1 MGEILVP
8 NIENDIQDRSSFWL
22 REATAMIDF
31 VRPNTRS
38 FEDLG
43 ARKLI
48 LHLFL
53 RHRLELED
61 ILNGL
66 FGPFFRDG
74 PCLTK
79 AFFTIEGSP

>member
-1 MGEILVP
+1 
-8 NIENDIQDRSSFWL
+8 
-22 REATAMIDF
+22 MIDF
-31 VRPNTRS
+31 VRPNTPS

-66 FGPFFRDG
+66 FGPFFEQ
-74 PCLTK
+74 L
-79 AFFTIEGSP
+79 

>member
-1 MGEILVP
+1 
-8 NIENDIQDRSSFWL
+8 
-22 REATAMIDF
+22 MIDF
-31 VRPNTRS
+31 VRPNTPS

-53 RHRLELED
+53 RQWLELED

-66 FGPFFRDG
+66 FGPFFEQLDIRNG